1 MIRFTG
7 AAGNA
12 IVADIAGNMDGKAVL
27 FLHGG
32 GQTRQSWHAAHEAL
46 AKRNYLSIT
55 LDARGHGDSDWTT
68 ANGYSIDDM
77 ARDLRS
83 VIAKLSRPVA
93 LVGASMGGL
102 AAMTAFLQ
110 DPSLECYALALV
122 DVVPRPNDA
131 GVAHIKEFMS
141 ANPDGFASL
150 EEAADAVAAYM
161 PNRTR
166 PASPQGLRKNLRLS
180 ENGRYYWHWDPAFL
194 NFRGDDFTSSPR
206 LEEMLR
212 NFNVPTLLV
221 RGRESDVVTD
231 VEVQYFSQ
239 LMPSARIVD
248 IRGASHMVAG
258 DQNDIFLTAIDSFLN
273 DTDDQAAQ

>member
-32 GQTRQSWHAAHEAL
+32 GQTRQSWHSAHEAL

-77 ARDLRS
+77 ANDLRS

-131 GVAHIKEFMS
+131 GVAHIKNFMS

-150 EEAADAVAAYM
+150 EDAADAVAAYM
-161 PNRTR
+161 PHRTR
-166 PASPQGLRKNLRLS
+166 PASPQGLRKNLRLA

-194 NFRGDDFTSSPR
+194 NFRGNDFTSSPR

-212 NFNVPTLLV
+212 NFNIPTLLV

-258 DQNDIFLTAIDSFLN
+258 DQNDVFMTAIDSFLN
-273 DTDDQAAQ
+273 DTDDMKCR

>member
-12 IVADIAGNMDGKAVL
+12 IAADIAGHMDGKAVL

-77 ARDLRS
+77 AKDLRS

-131 GVAHIKEFMS
+131 GIAHIKEFMS
-141 ANPDGFASL
+141 AKPDGFASL

-180 ENGRYYWHWDPAFL
+180 DNGRYYWHWDPAFL

-258 DQNDIFLTAIDSFLN
+258 DQNDVFLTAIDRFLN
-273 DTDDQAAQ
+273 DTDDQAVE